1 MSKISKYV
9 KLDKNILL
17 EYIYNSE
24 NNISEAYD
32 ILVDSK
38 EKKRSYLATDTSG
51 TNNIKG
57 NQLFRLDNVSN
68 RFGKIDTSYYTFL
81 QVKNYA
87 TSNPIRHDTIRIHL
101 PVNWTFGEY
110 LGFHC
115 RVYGFDTLMQKTFDI
130 SNFYF
135 DMSDVSQSYLLNYT
149 SPPLFFQEKLWGKN
163 ITIEI
168 PALSAI
174 SAQRENNLPRE
185 NSINYNLTAGLGMS
199 LTSPIFIEFSFI
211 NSVSKIYF
219 LLSAIAASSKV
230 LKLVLSL

>member
-68 RFGKIDTSYYTFL
+68 RFGKIDTSF
-81 QVKNYA
+81 
-87 TSNPIRHDTIRIHL
+87 P
-101 PVNWTFGEY
+101 
-110 LGFHC
+110 
-115 RVYGFDTLMQKTFDI
+115 
-130 SNFYF
+130 
-135 DMSDVSQSYLLNYT
+135 
-149 SPPLFFQEKLWGKN
+149 FF
-163 ITIEI
+163 
-168 PALSAI
+168 
-174 SAQRENNLPRE
+174 
-185 NSINYNLTAGLGMS
+185 
-199 LTSPIFIEFSFI
+199 
-211 NSVSKIYF
+211 
-219 LLSAIAASSKV
+219 V
-230 LKLVLSL
+230 LKYNKPSVPTSLFGIST

>member
-17 EYIYNSE
+17 EYVYDSE

-38 EKKRSYLATDTSG
+38 EKKRSYLATETSG

-87 TSNPIRHDTIRIHL
+87 TSNLATPNFMFYTDSVSGVTAGAYSFPLVYDYNQDGRTDLLLGNQTGKIIYYEDTSTTNVKKLALQTISLGGIKAGDVSNIYGYCA
-101 PVNWTFGEY
+101 PTIAKMDETNKEY
-110 LGFHC
+110 LVIGN
-115 RVYGFDTLMQKTFDI
+115 VDGTLARYD
-130 SNFYF
+130 
-135 DMSDVSQSYLLNYT
+135 D
-149 SPPLFFQEKLWGKN
+149 
-163 ITIEI
+163 
-168 PALSAI
+168 
-174 SAQRENNLPRE
+174 
-185 NSINYNLTAGLGMS
+185 
-199 LTSPIFIEFSFI
+199 FI
-211 NSVSKIYF
+211 NN
-219 LLSAIAASSKV
+219 
-230 LKLVLSL
+230 